1 MLALDKPTYVALI
14 EPVDADD
21 LPAELRTARTFDL
34 VSDFD
39 AGLEKLKQAMLEN
52 EGMVSLP
59 EPDGEAR
66 DITIT
71 LQANLTDLDTDKF
84 VDLVARLVDMGIT
97 DIKVINVTAG

>member
-1 MLALDKPTYVALI
+1 MYVALI
-14 EPVDADD
+14 EPVAAHELPID
-21 LPAELRTARTFDL
+21 LQTAHTFDL
-34 VSDFD
+34 VQDFE

-59 EPDGEAR
+59 VPDSEAR

-84 VDLVARLVDMGIT
+84 VELVARLVDAGIT